1 MEGCAVPIA
10 IGVII
15 LGVMVSV
22 WVVKAIIAWPDA
34 SLVVIGVLLVASLL
48 ARVTA
53 DY

>member
-10 IGVII
+10 LGVII
-15 LGVMVSV
+15 LGVMVNV
-22 WVVKAIIAWPDA
+22 WVVKALIAWPNA
-34 SLVVIGVLLVASLL
+34 SFVICVLLVGALL